1 MGSKPNFASGIPG
14 ARYKEVEDLSVTDG
28 KLTWPGAEESE
39 QVKLDEIVLVLKSK
53 DPNGRSVIVSL
64 EERPDESPALRRFS
78 ILSTPPT
85 SLAQLERLIFQEF
98 PPHLKNN
105 NANRVDVIVSTNA
118 GTGGAEK
125 IETSVLRPLWELA
138 KKVVDDET
146 NESDRNYELTVTQN
160 AETVRDFS
168 RTVRSS
174 SGDKHSRTIILLSGD
189 GGVVDLLNG
198 SDETPPEG
206 REPVIAILPLGT
218 GNALFHSSHKP
229 LYSNPGPTPLV
240 LGLRTL
246 FLGQPAPLPV
256 FRASFSPGSRIV
268 SFTDKSKGI
277 DQVDGDLHLTK
288 EETSVSHLNGAIVAS
303 YGFHASIVYE
313 SDTPEYR
320 VHGDKRFGMVAQE
333 LLKESHHYSAKV
345 EIRRSGSSDFK
356 AIPRDEHA
364 YVLTTLVS
372 NLERKFTI
380 SPASKPLGRQLHL
393 VHFGPVGGQRAME
406 IMMKAYDDG
415 KHVGMKWDDGEEVGY
430 EAVDE
435 VRVVALEEN
444 ERWRKVCIDGTIV
457 EIPNRGY
464 MSVKM
469 LERSP
474 FKVLVDPSVLQN

>member
-1 MGSKPNFASGIPG
+1 MGSKPNFAPGIPG
-14 ARYKEVEDLSVTDG
+14 ARVKEVDDVSVTDG

-39 QVKLDEIVLVLKSK
+39 QVKLDEIILVLKPK
-53 DPNGRSVIVSL
+53 DPTGRSVIVSL
-64 EERPDESPALRRFS
+64 EERPDDSPALCRFS

-85 SLAQLERLIFQEF
+85 SSPQLAKFGFQEF

-105 NANRVDVIVSTNA
+105 NENRVDVIVSTNA
-118 GTGGAEK
+118 GIGGAQE
-125 IETSVLRPLWELA
+125 IETSVLRPLWGLA
-138 KKVVDDET
+138 KKVAEDEVS
-146 NESDRNYELTVTQN
+146 ESDQNYHLTVTQN

-174 SGDKHSRTIILLSGD
+174 SGDNRSRTIILLSGD

-206 REPVIAILPLGT
+206 CEPVISILPLGT

-229 LYSNPGPTPLV
+229 LYSDPGPTPLV

-246 FLGQPAPLPV
+246 FLGQPTPLPA

-268 SFTDKSKGI
+268 TFTDKSKGT
-277 DQVDGDLHLTK
+277 DQEDGDLHLTK
-288 EETSVSHLNGAIVAS
+288 EETSVSYLDGAIVAS

-345 EIRRSGSSDFK
+345 EIRRSGSSDLE
-356 AIPRDEHA
+356 AIPRDTHA

-372 NLERKFTI
+372 NLERKFNI

-406 IMMKAYDDG
+406 VMMKAYDGG
-415 KHVGMKWDDGEEVGY
+415 KHVGMRWDDGEEVGY